1 MIGSLGPE
9 WRTAAWLFQRGTGR
23 ITGAATEERM
33 ITFTDEAK
41 TKISEYVEQVDGCL
55 GVRIA
60 ANRIGK
66 YHFNYDIRL
75 VTANDTTDADEITEL
90 GPFNC
95 YLDPASSTNLDGATV
110 DWVTDMSGAGFRI
123 DNPQA
128 TVTWDDPIAQKVQ
141 QVLDDKVAPSLAGHG
156 GWVELTAIDG
166 DAAYIQFGGGCQGC
180 GMSSVTL
187 KDGIETAI
195 LANVPEIKRVLD
207 GTDHSSGTSPYY
219 QGGG

>member
-1 MIGSLGPE
+1 
-9 WRTAAWLFQRGTGR
+9 
-23 ITGAATEERM
+23 M

-41 TKISEYVEQVDGCL
+41 TKIGEYVEQVDGCL

-60 ANRIGK
+60 ANRIGNH
-66 YHFNYDIRL
+66 HFNYDIRL

-90 GPFNC
+90 GSFSC
-95 YLDPASSTNLDGATV
+95 YLDPASSANLDGATV

-123 DNPQA
+123 ENPQA
-128 TVTWDDPIAQKVQ
+128 TVTWDDPIATKVQ
-141 QVLDDKVAPSLAGHG
+141 QVIDDKVAPSLAGHG
-156 GWVELTAIDG
+156 GWIELTKVEG

-187 KDGIETAI
+187 KDGIEAAI
-195 LANVPEIKRVLD
+195 LADVPEIKRVLD
-207 GTDHSSGTSPYY
+207 GTDHASGTNPYY